1 LEEEELGAVEWGR
14 ARKMGSFISGGRS
27 VERMG
32 WYMSSGMDFERRRR
46 RKAFLCF
53 GLCVF
58 LFMTA
63 V

>member
-32 WYMSSGMDFERRRR
+32 WYMSSGMDFERRR
-46 RKAFLCF
+46 
-53 GLCVF
+53 
-58 LFMTA
+58 
-63 V
+63 